1 MQLSRPTNAVFLI
14 AVVLA
19 VLAAV
24 VRFTTVS
31 IPVVS
36 VYPFEI
42 LLIAFILL
50 VLGNLVRGL

>member
-1 MQLSRPTNAVFLI
+1 MQLSRPTTAVFLI
-14 AVVLA
+14 AVILA

-24 VRFTTVS
+24 VRFTAVS

-50 VLGNLVRGL
+50 ALGNLVRGL